1 MMRILRRSH
10 SIFDPGRNMTSYD
23 TPAQNK
29 GAARPEAPTFDEGRA
44 IRLPARWL
52 AVLYPA
58 VCLAPLALSFLRPVA
73 PAHPLEMAAAGLGL
87 AALGAMAVQFV
98 TSGRFEP
105 VTGALGIDRI
115 MAFHKVAAWW
125 VLLALLL
132 HPLAYVLPTWLDD
145 PALAQERMLAYL
157 ALPHYRSGV
166 VALVALVLL
175 VMLGALRERLPWRY
189 EVWRGSHLIL
199 AVLALGGGLHHA
211 VTAGRFSAE
220 GPVELYWWAI
230 GAAAVA
236 AITTLYGWRWLRLYR
251 RPWRLAS
258 VTRLADRLWEL
269 DIQPARNTRDLPY
282 AAGQFVWMTVEGRR
296 FPLLD
301 HPFSIAD
308 SPARRGVSLIVKEA
322 GDFTDTVGRLEPG
335 TAIGIDGPYGDFTLH
350 AHRGDGVLLL
360 AAGAGIAPIMGLLRD
375 LVARRD
381 PRRVRLGY
389 ATGQPAN
396 MACLDE
402 IEAAKG
408 VLDLETALVVEEGGP
423 DWQGEIGRLDRDR
436 LARLL
441 EGLDPARSV
450 AMICGPGPM
459 VTAVSDALLD
469 LGMPMARVVYERF
482 DYSGGRSRQDRR
494 RMRRFLALGAVLA
507 LGVAA
512 FAALA

>member
-1 MMRILRRSH
+1 
-10 SIFDPGRNMTSYD
+10 MTAPAS
-23 TPAQNK
+23 PAQND
-29 GAARPEAPTFDEGRA
+29 GTAPIHGTPTARAQDPV
-44 IRLPARWL
+44 RLPVRWL
-52 AVLYPA
+52 PAVYLA
-58 VCLAPLALSFLRPVA
+58 VCLAPLALAFLRPVA
-73 PAHPLEMAAAGLGL
+73 PAHPWELAAAGLGL
-87 AALGAMAVQFV
+87 AALAAMAVQFV
-98 TSGRFEP
+98 TSGRFES

-132 HPLAYVLPTWLDD
+132 HPLAYVVPTWLDD
-145 PALAQERMLAYL
+145 PALAWERMVAYHT
-157 ALPHYRSGV
+157 LPHYRSGV
-166 VALVALVLL
+166 VALGALLLL

-199 AVLALGGGLHHA
+199 AIVALGGGLHHA

-220 GPVELYWWAI
+220 GPVEHYWWAI
-230 GAAAVA
+230 GAGAVA
-236 AITTLYGWRWLRLYR
+236 VLGTLYGWRWLRLYR

-269 DIQPARNTRDLPY
+269 DIQPARNTPDLPY
-282 AAGQFVWMTVEGRR
+282 EAGQFVWMTVEGRR

-301 HPFSIAD
+301 NPFSIAD
-308 SPARRGVSLIVKEA
+308 SPARPGVSLIVKEA
-322 GDFTDTVGRLEPG
+322 GDFTETVGRLEPG
-335 TAIGIDGPYGDFTLH
+335 TAIGIDGPYGDFTLQS
-350 AHRGDGVLLL
+350 HRGEGVLLL

-381 PRRVRLGY
+381 PRPVRLGY
-389 ATGQPAN
+389 ATGQPSN

-408 VLDLETALVVEEGGP
+408 VLDLETALVVEDGLP
-423 DWQGEIGRLDRDR
+423 DWRGEVGRLDRDR

-469 LGMPMARVVYERF
+469 LGMPMERVVYERF
-482 DYSGGRSRQDRR
+482 DYAGGRSRQDRR
-494 RMRRFLALGAVLA
+494 QMKRFLALGAVLA